1 VVSYARF
8 FNVSNNLAVK
18 LDLGESGEA
27 NFCFGVLLSPEFLQ
41 EVNDYKPIEPIVATT
56 TGC

>member
-1 VVSYARF
+1 
-8 FNVSNNLAVK
+8 VK

-27 NFCFGVLLSPEFLQ
+27 NFCFCGLLSPEFLQ